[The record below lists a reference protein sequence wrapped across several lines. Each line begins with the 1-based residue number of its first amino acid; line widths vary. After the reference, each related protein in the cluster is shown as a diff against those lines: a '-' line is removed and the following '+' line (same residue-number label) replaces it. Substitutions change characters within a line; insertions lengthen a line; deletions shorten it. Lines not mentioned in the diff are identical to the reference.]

1 MEYSDIKRLLDDMGN
16 SKVDSLDIEFPDG
29 TKIKMKK
36 NEAKIIPPEV
46 LTEIEKPVVKDITL
60 PAESKEEKSVVPA
73 ENCKIVKSPMVG
85 TFYSS
90 PSPKDEPYV
99 KVGDKV
105 KKGDVLC
112 VIEAMKLMNEIESE
126 FDGEIVE
133 ICVKNED
140 MVEYG
145 TPLFKIK

>member
-1 MEYSDIKRLLDDMGN
+1 MEYSEIKKLLDDMGN

-36 NEAKIIPPEV
+36 NEAKIIEAVTPAMPAVKEV
-46 LTEIEKPVVKDITL
+46 TL
-60 PAESKEEKSVVPA
+60 PTENKTEEKAVITT
-73 ENCKIVKSPMVG
+73 ETYKEVKSPMVG
-85 TFYSS
+85 TFYSA
-90 PSPKDEPYV
+90 PSPKDAPYV
-99 KVGDKV
+99 KIGDKV

-112 VIEAMKLMNEIESE
+112 VVEAMKLMNEIESE
-126 FDGEIVE
+126 YDGEIVE

-145 TPLFKIK
+145 TTLFKIK

>member
-36 NEAKIIPPEV
+36 NEAKIIEA
-46 LTEIEKPVVKDITL
+46 IEPRPMPVVKEVSL
-60 PAESKEEKSVVPA
+60 
-73 ENCKIVKSPMVG
+73 
-85 TFYSS
+85 
-90 PSPKDEPYV
+90 PSPKDAPYV
-99 KVGDKV
+99 KIGDKV

-112 VIEAMKLMNEIESE
+112 VVEAMKLMNEIESE

-133 ICVKNED
+133 ICVKNEE

-145 TPLFKIK
+145 TTLFKIK

>member
-36 NEAKIIPPEV
+36 NEAKIIEAVGPAMPA
-46 LTEIEKPVVKDITL
+46 VKETTL
-60 PAESKEEKSVVPA
+60 PAENKKEEKAVVA
-73 ENCKIVKSPMVG
+73 TENYKEVKSPMVG
-85 TFYSS
+85 TFYSA

-145 TPLFKIK
+145 TTLFKIK

>member
-1 MEYSDIKRLLDDMGN
+1 MEYEDIKRLLDDMGN

-36 NEAKIIPPEV
+36 NETKVVEKAEPKPGMLVIKENV
-46 LTEIEKPVVKDITL
+46 LPTEQKEETKAVVKT
-60 PAESKEEKSVVPA
+60 ENYKE
-73 ENCKIVKSPMVG
+73 IKSPMVG

-90 PSPKDEPYV
+90 PSPKDLPYV

-112 VIEAMKLMNEIESE
+112 VVEAMKLMNEIESE
-126 FDGEIVE
+126 YDGEIVE

-145 TPLFKIK
+145 TTLFKIK

>member
-1 MEYSDIKRLLDDMGN
+1 MEYSEIKKLLDDMGN

-36 NEAKIIPPEV
+36 NEAKIIEAVTPAMPAVKEV
-46 LTEIEKPVVKDITL
+46 TL
-60 PAESKEEKSVVPA
+60 PTENKTEEKAVITT
-73 ENCKIVKSPMVG
+73 ENYKEVKSPMVG
-85 TFYSS
+85 TFYSA
-90 PSPKDEPYV
+90 PSPKDAPYV
-99 KVGDKV
+99 KIGDKV

-112 VIEAMKLMNEIESE
+112 VVEAMKLMNEIESE

-133 ICVKNED
+133 ICVKNEE

-145 TPLFKIK
+145 TTLFKIK

>member
-1 MEYSDIKRLLDDMGN
+1 MEYSEIKKLLDDMGN

-36 NEAKIIPPEV
+36 NEAKIIEAVTPAMPAVKEV
-46 LTEIEKPVVKDITL
+46 TL
-60 PAESKEEKSVVPA
+60 PTENKPA
-73 ENCKIVKSPMVG
+73 EKAVVATENYKEVKSPMVG
-85 TFYSS
+85 TFYSA
-90 PSPKDEPYV
+90 PSPKDAPYV
-99 KVGDKV
+99 KIGDKV

-112 VIEAMKLMNEIESE
+112 VVEAMKLMNEIESE

-145 TPLFKIK
+145 TTLFKIK

>member
-36 NEAKIIPPEV
+36 NEAKIIETIEPRPVPTIKEV
-46 LTEIEKPVVKDITL
+46 TL
-60 PAESKEEKSVVPA
+60 PAEAKEEPKAVVA
-73 ENCKIVKSPMVG
+73 TENYKEVKSPMVG
-85 TFYSS
+85 TFYSA

-112 VIEAMKLMNEIESE
+112 IIEAMKLMNEIESDV
-126 FDGEIVE
+126 DGEIVE
-133 ICVKNED
+133 ICYNDED
-140 MVEYG
+140 LVEYG
-145 TPLFKIK
+145 SVLFKIN

>member
-1 MEYSDIKRLLDDMGN
+1 MEYEEIKRLLDDMGN

-36 NEAKIIPPEV
+36 NEAKIIEA
-46 LTEIEKPVVKDITL
+46 IEPRPMPVVKEVSL
-60 PAESKEEKSVVPA
+60 PTEPKEEQKAVVA
-73 ENCKIVKSPMVG
+73 TEKYKEVKSPMVG
-85 TFYSS
+85 TFYSA
-90 PSPKDEPYV
+90 PSPKDAPYV
-99 KVGDKV
+99 KIGDKV

-112 VIEAMKLMNEIESE
+112 VVEAMKLMNEIESE

-133 ICVKNED
+133 ICVKNEE

-145 TPLFKIK
+145 KPLFRIK

>member
-36 NEAKIIPPEV
+36 NEAKIVETVSSAMP
-46 LTEIEKPVVKDITL
+46 TVKETTL
-60 PAESKEEKSVVPA
+60 PAENKEEEKAVVNT
-73 ENCKIVKSPMVG
+73 ENYKEVKSPMVG

-133 ICVKNED
+133 ICAKNED

-145 TPLFKIK
+145 TTLFKIK

>member
-1 MEYSDIKRLLDDMGN
+1 MEYEDIKRLLDDMGN

-36 NEAKIIPPEV
+36 NEAKIIETVTPGVPAVKEV
-46 LTEIEKPVVKDITL
+46 TL
-60 PAESKEEKSVVPA
+60 PTQQKEEPKAVVA
-73 ENCKIVKSPMVG
+73 TENYKEVKSPMVG

-99 KVGDKV
+99 KIGDKV

-112 VIEAMKLMNEIESE
+112 VVEAMKLMNEIESE
-126 FDGEIVE
+126 YDGEIVE

-145 TPLFKIK
+145 TTLFKIK